1 MIQKNDSYYKNSLD
15 VAREFVQSV
24 TIVDDKATYSGEG
37 PVSSESF
44 NAGEIIKKFSEE
56 GIVCSVYK
64 FTEESDIDRI
74 ARISRRSDVTIL
86 DWKMNPIPGMPSA
99 SDDDETEDD
108 ERESKGYYTLEILK
122 KVVSGEYNKFKLFV
136 IYTDEIEF
144 NRIIDEIKKVFTDA
158 DLPVSDDGSPYSFRC
173 NSNKITIFGKEAIK
187 TKAKHVKD
195 IAERSFS
202 YTELPDAVYDE
213 FVRFTHGVVSNI
225 FLKSVSAIRAN
236 TFFLLNTFQ
245 RGIDPAFIA
254 HKCLLPVP
262 DDAHDLIVELIGS
275 EIKSVIGGA
284 LSEAVTN
291 KQIEGFVDTLDS
303 KQLLFNF
310 DRNGLN
316 KPEGIPESFST
327 DDFKKLLKVGLIPVC
342 KYEDEPVRS
351 KIDLSRKVVKHL
363 PQIILKGYDSGMK
376 KEDVQKA
383 ATDSN
388 VKFACLTTLKKRY
401 LNSSKPILTLGVVL
415 KSKTVSGTEEYW
427 ICIQPKCD
435 SVRLTAE
442 EDQQEGRPFMFLSLA
457 KASGNGDII
466 LDSKSGFKI
475 MYSIIKS
482 RQFMFRSTKNGTVQV
497 EGEGS
502 GHWFFK
508 DSSGKCFEYLGELKN
523 DFAQGIANNFASQV
537 SRVATNHS
545 EWLRLNS
552 MK

>member
-1 MIQKNDSYYKNSLD
+1 MIQKNDFYYKNSLD

-56 GIVCSVYK
+56 GIVYSIYK

-195 IAERSFS
+195 IAERSFN

-351 KIDLSRKVVKHL
+351 KIDLSKRVVKHL

-376 KEDVQKA
+376 KDEVQKA

-442 EDQQEGRPFMFLSLA
+442 EDRQEGRPFMFLSLA
-457 KASGNGDII
+457 KTSGNGDII

-497 EGEGS
+497 EGEDS
-502 GHWFFK
+502 DHWFFK

>member
-1 MIQKNDSYYKNSLD
+1 MIQKNDPYYNNSLE

-24 TIVDDKATYSGEG
+24 TIVDDKAAYSGEG

-44 NAGEIIKKFSEE
+44 NAGEIIKKFSEQ
-56 GIVCSVYK
+56 GIVCCIYK
-64 FTEESDIDRI
+64 FADESDIDKI
-74 ARISRRSDVTIL
+74 VRISRRSDVTIL
-86 DWKMNPIPGMPSA
+86 DWKMNPVPGMTVA
-99 SDDDETEDD
+99 DDDDETEDD

-136 IYTDEIEF
+136 IYTDEIDF
-144 NRIIDEIKKVFTDA
+144 SRIIVEIKKVFKNA
-158 DLPVSDDGSPYSFRC
+158 GLPVSDESTYSFCC

-195 IAERSFS
+195 IAERSFN

-225 FLKSVSAIRAN
+225 FLKSISAVRAN

-254 HKCLLPVP
+254 HKGLLPVP
-262 DDAHDLIVELIGS
+262 DDAHDLILELIGS

-284 LSEAVTN
+284 LSEDVTN
-291 KQIEGFVDTLDS
+291 KQIEGFIDTLDG
-303 KQLLFNF
+303 KQLLFDF
-310 DRNGLN
+310 DKTRLN
-316 KPEGIPESFST
+316 NTDGIPESFT
-327 DDFKKLLKVGLIPVC
+327 TEEFKQLLKVGIIPVC
-342 KYEDEPVRS
+342 KYENESVRA
-351 KIDLSRKVVKHL
+351 KIDLSKKVIKHL
-363 PQIILKGYDSGMK
+363 PQIIVKGYDPGMK
-376 KEDVQKA
+376 KNDVQTVA
-383 ATDSN
+383 ADSN

-401 LNSSKPILTLGVVL
+401 LNSNKPILTLGVVL
-415 KSKTVSGTEEYW
+415 KAVTLSGTEEYW

-442 EDQQEGRPFMFLSLA
+442 EDRKEGRPFLFLSLA

-475 MYSIIKS
+475 VYSIIKS
-482 RQFMFRSTKNGTVQV
+482 RQFMFRSTRNGMVQV
-497 EGEGS
+497 EGEDS
-502 GHWFFK
+502 ERWFFT
-508 DSSGKCFEYLGELKN
+508 DSSGRRFEYLGELKN

-537 SRVATNHS
+537 CRVATNHS

-552 MK
+552 IK

>member
-1 MIQKNDSYYKNSLD
+1 MIQKNDFYYKNSLD

-56 GIVCSVYK
+56 GIVCSIYK

-195 IAERSFS
+195 IAERSFN

-351 KIDLSRKVVKHL
+351 KIDLSKRVVKHL

-376 KEDVQKA
+376 KDEVQKA

-442 EDQQEGRPFMFLSLA
+442 EDRQEGRPFMFLSLA
-457 KASGNGDII
+457 KTSGNGDII

-497 EGEGS
+497 EGEDS
-502 GHWFFK
+502 DHWFFK

>member
-1 MIQKNDSYYKNSLD
+1 MIQKNDSYYKNSLE

-56 GIVCSVYK
+56 GIVCSIYK

-144 NRIIDEIKKVFTDA
+144 NRIIDEIKKVFTGA

-195 IAERSFS
+195 IAGRSFS

-245 RGIDPAFIA
+245 RRIDPAFIA

-310 DRNGLN
+310 ERNGLN

-327 DDFKKLLKVGLIPVC
+327 DDFKKLLKVGVIPVC

-376 KEDVQKA
+376 KEEVQKA

-401 LNSSKPILTLGVVL
+401 LNSNKPILTLGVVL

-442 EDQQEGRPFMFLSLA
+442 EDRQEGRPFLFLSLT

-497 EGEGS
+497 EGEDS